1 MNKVHAE
8 QAGVIGPQW
17 PEAAA
22 LLRDAAN
29 IQVARGAQYDKG
41 QQRERSMARVV
52 AVFNLVYGTS
62 ITEYQGWKFMEILK
76 LVRGSNKPH
85 EDSEVDC
92 ISYAALAA
100 EARLLEDAPERKQ
113 QTQELADAMVRTEPE
128 VSVLHVKMTGADL
141 SNNGYYDVLDAVTG
155 RLYYARLKSKQ
166 IPSRQRVL
174 DAVRSNGYG
183 FSDDVQIHY
192 GNGVL

>member
-155 RLYYARLKSKQ
+155 RLYYAGLKSKQ

-174 DAVRSNGYG
+174 DAVRSNDYG